1 MSVPTDH
8 GDPGLASGAAHS
20 VDGMG
25 VDNGAMPD
33 DESRP
38 VWPTNAAGETYGSA
52 VPAVK
57 LGLPQSDWP
66 DLISAGLRDGK
77 RGYIRRTEMEAARGT
92 YLTPAEFA
100 EFSKKAAA
108 RRAAGERTLIP
119 VYEQDGV
126 TVIGTFVMGSA
137 PTAEP
142 ARPASPGR
150 PGGVRR
156 AAAPASDAPVAWFLG
171 AEPDRMTGPH
181 PDTDNTND

>member
-1 MSVPTDH
+1 
-8 GDPGLASGAAHS
+8 
-20 VDGMG
+20 
-25 VDNGAMPD
+25 MPD

-92 YLTPAEFA
+92 YLPPAEFA
-100 EFSKKAAA
+100 EWNKKAAA

-137 PTAEP
+137 EP
-142 ARPASPGR
+142 ALPASPGR

-156 AAAPASDAPVAWFLG
+156 AAAPASDAPASDAPVAWFLG
-171 AEPDRMTGPH
+171 GEPRPDDRTPAERPDRMTGPH